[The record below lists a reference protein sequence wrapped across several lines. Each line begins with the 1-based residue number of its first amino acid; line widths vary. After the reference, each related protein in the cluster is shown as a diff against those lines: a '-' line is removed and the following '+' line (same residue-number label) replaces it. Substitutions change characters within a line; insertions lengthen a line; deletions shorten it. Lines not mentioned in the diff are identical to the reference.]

1 MSSDSVCSGR
11 LGVFHSSF
19 LSFPDPRA
27 RDQPPAAAM
36 GIGEHFEGVKQHWAS
51 NFAFLDYYK
60 KVYGRA
66 EPLPKWSDADV
77 DEFIASDPV
86 YGPQVG
92 APLLS
97 PFLLASPIL

>member
-1 MSSDSVCSGR
+1 VASSSSLRNLPDPTAAARGNKRTGGVIGPS
-11 LGVFHSSF
+11 GVF
-19 LSFPDPRA
+19 P
-27 RDQPPAAAM
+27 
-36 GIGEHFEGVKQHWAS
+36 
-51 NFAFLDYYK
+51 FLDYFK